1 MRSGGRKL
9 AGGVS
14 AAPLTITF
22 FALLGSRSEYIFGVP
37 FSELNG
43 APPFAGCD
51 WILMSSSMSAYAGDV
66 TPQDAWAT
74 LEGDEASALVDV
86 RTVAEWTF
94 VGVPELGDVGKRALL
109 KEWQSYPSGQVDAA
123 FVDKVG
129 SELSAAGL
137 SKDAPVFFLC
147 RSGARS
153 QAAAAAMAAAGWSRC
168 FNVVGGF
175 EGPPNAERHRGS
187 TAGWKAD
194 GLPWSQS

>member
-1 MRSGGRKL
+1 
-9 AGGVS
+9 
-14 AAPLTITF
+14 
-22 FALLGSRSEYIFGVP
+22 
-37 FSELNG
+37 
-43 APPFAGCD
+43 
-51 WILMSSSMSAYAGDV
+51 MSSSMSAYAGDV